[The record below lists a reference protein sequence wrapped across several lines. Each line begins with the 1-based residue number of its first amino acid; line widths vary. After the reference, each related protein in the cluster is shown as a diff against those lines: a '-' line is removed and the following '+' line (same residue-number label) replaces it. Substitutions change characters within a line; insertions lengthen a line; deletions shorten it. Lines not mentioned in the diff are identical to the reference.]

1 MLEQLRKFLK
11 EQRGFGTATACI
23 SMMALLGAAALAV
36 DIGNLAVTKGEL
48 QRAVDAGAMAGA
60 RALWPTAL
68 PMMLNPPSNPSCVSA
83 KDVALNTATHVS
95 NKVGGQI
102 LTAADLTIEVGN
114 YDNAARSFTPKG
126 DCTLTSNA
134 VRIKAKKQITNIF
147 FAGVFGVDYLQ
158 PKAEAVGSMSFAKA
172 VGKGTLPM
180 AINKMFVVPGNEI
193 FINFVND
200 PNDNAGWFADP
211 PDKTGA
217 PTFQDYIVNE
227 SCPPLKIGDVIN
239 LQNGQDTSCLQALA
253 DELKEHPGGWD
264 TFLPVVNT
272 DKFNHPEPITGFVP
286 FRITEVSDTGSTK
299 GVRGKVVALSVCK
312 GALPGSDVNCGTL
325 APVKVMQ

>member
-1 MLEQLRKFLK
+1 MLEGLKKVWGEQL
-11 EQRGFGTATACI
+11 GSGTATACI
-23 SMMALLGAAALAV
+23 SIMALLGASALAV
-36 DIGNLAVTKGEL
+36 DIGNLSVTKAEL

-68 PMMLNPPSNPSCVSA
+68 PMMVNPPDHPNCYGA
-83 KDVALNTATHVS
+83 KDVALNTAMHVS

-102 LTAADLTIEVGN
+102 LTAEDLSIEVGN

-134 VRIKAKKQITNIF
+134 VRIKAQKKITNIF
-147 FAGVFGVDYLQ
+147 FAGVLGVNSLQ
-158 PKAEAVGSMSFAKA
+158 PKAEAIGTMGFAKA

-180 AINKMFVVPGNEI
+180 AINKMFVVPGTEI
-193 FINFVND
+193 FINFYSD
-200 PNDNAGWFADP
+200 PNDNGGWFADP
-211 PDKTGA
+211 PDKTSA
-217 PTFQDYIVNE
+217 ATFKDYIVNE

-239 LQNGQDTSCLQALA
+239 LQNGQDTSALQALK

-272 DKFNHPEPITGFVP
+272 DKFNHPEPIEGFVP
-286 FRITEVSDTGSTK
+286 FRITEVNDTGGTK

-325 APVKVMQ
+325 APVKVVK